1 MKKLATQ
8 SIPRYARACLEAVLN
23 PPADVHKYSRGVAQL
38 CAGSPAYPGAALLC
52 ARAAQRSGA
61 GYTQLFTDAPCQ
73 PLQVA
78 APSLVVRAL
87 ATWEMPAHVPCAL
100 GIGSGFPPD
109 AFVSLDATNAL
120 DTPNALDATA
130 AFDASAASDVSA
142 ATSTSPATTAPDAA
156 SAPISSDATTAF
168 QATLNA
174 LFARVQTY
182 PYCIIIDGGALSFL
196 ATEQGK
202 QWADARAQHSLP
214 LIITPHV
221 GEAARLL
228 ASISDALPG
237 NSYAHQADEPTGRK
251 HDAQNG
257 TAPANYALE
266 HGAQTAAEP
275 MGVASE
281 QGERDNHTPRSSV
294 FQHGAQPAPTPANH
308 ALEHDALRLSQH
320 FSCCVCLKSANTVIA
335 DQNSIATLTDGGV
348 ELAKAGTGDV
358 LLGIIT
364 ALCAQQLAPFD
375 AALSGAY
382 LHALAGKF
390 AADQADLVSVIP
402 EDVIAALPQAYAY
415 VRSIHE

>member
-87 ATWEMPAHVPCAL
+87 KSWEMPAHAPCAL
-100 GIGSGFPPD
+100 GIGSGFPPA
-109 AFVSLDATNAL
+109 AFASLSAST
-120 DTPNALDATA
+120 ALDA
-130 AFDASAASDVSA
+130 
-142 ATSTSPATTAPDAA
+142 SPAT
-156 SAPISSDATTAF
+156 SAPAALSASPAPSTF

-182 PYCIIIDGGALSFL
+182 PHCIIIDGGALSFL

-202 QWADARAQHSLP
+202 QWANARAKRGLP
-214 LIITPHV
+214 LIITPHA

-228 ASISDALPG
+228 ASISGTLPG
-237 NSYAHQADEPTGRK
+237 NLYAHQPDEPTPRK
-251 HDAQNG
+251 QDV
-257 TAPANYALE
+257 
-266 HGAQTAAEP
+266 QTAAEP
-275 MGVASE
+275 MVSASE
-281 QGERDNHTPRSSV
+281 QGDRDNHTQRCCVP
-294 FQHGAQPAPTPANH
+294 QHDAQNAPMPANH
-308 ALEHDALRLSQH
+308 SLEQDALRLSQY

-335 DQNSIATLTDGGV
+335 DQNSMATLTDGGV

-382 LHALAGKF
+382 IHALAGKF

>member
-38 CAGSPAYPGAALLC
+38 CAGTPAYPGAALLC

-73 PLQVA
+73 SLQVA

-87 ATWEMPAHVPCAL
+87 ASWEMPAHAPCAL

-109 AFVSLDATNAL
+109 ALVSLSAPT
-120 DTPNALDATA
+120 ALDA
-130 AFDASAASDVSA
+130 SP
-142 ATSTSPATTAPDAA
+142 ATSSSSATSASPATTA
-156 SAPISSDATTAF
+156 F
-168 QATLNA
+168 HATLRT

-182 PYCIIIDGGALSFL
+182 PHCIIIDGGALSFL

-202 QWADARAQHSLP
+202 QWANARAKRGLP
-214 LIITPHV
+214 LIITPHA

-228 ASISDALPG
+228 ASISGALPG
-237 NSYAHQADEPTGRK
+237 NSYAHQADEPTPCK
-251 HDAQNG
+251 HGAKND
-257 TAPANYALE
+257 TAPANHALE
-266 HGAQTAAEP
+266 QDAQNDAEP
-275 MGVASE
+275 MGSASE
-281 QGERDNHTPRSSV
+281 QGEHTNHTPRSSV
-294 FQHGAQPAPTPANH
+294 FQHDAQNAPAPANH
-308 ALEHDALRLSQH
+308 ALEQDALCLSQH

-335 DQNSIATLTDGGV
+335 DQNAIATLTDGGV

-382 LHALAGKF
+382 IHALAGKF

>member
-23 PPADVHKYSRGVAQL
+23 PPADVYKYSRGVAQL

-52 ARAAQRSGA
+52 ARAAQCSGA
-61 GYTQLFTDAPCQ
+61 GYTQLFTDAPRQ

-87 ATWEMPAHVPCAL
+87 ASWEMPAHAPCAL

-109 AFVSLDATNAL
+109 AFVSLSAPT
-120 DTPNALDATA
+120 ALDA
-130 AFDASAASDVSA
+130 SP
-142 ATSTSPATTAPDAA
+142 ATSSSSATSASPATTA
-156 SAPISSDATTAF
+156 F
-168 QATLNA
+168 HATLRT

-182 PYCIIIDGGALSFL
+182 PHCIIIDGGALSFL

-202 QWADARAQHSLP
+202 QWANARAKRGLP

-228 ASISDALPG
+228 ASISGTLPG
-237 NSYAHQADEPTGRK
+237 TLYAHQPDEPTARK
-251 HDAQNG
+251 QDV
-257 TAPANYALE
+257 
-266 HGAQTAAEP
+266 QTAAEP
-275 MGVASE
+275 MVSASE
-281 QGERDNHTPRSSV
+281 QGDRDNHTQRCCVP
-294 FQHGAQPAPTPANH
+294 QHDAQNAPMPANH
-308 ALEHDALRLSQH
+308 SLEQDALRLSQY

-335 DQNSIATLTDGGV
+335 DQSAIATLTDGGV

-375 AALSGAY
+375 AALGGAY